1 MPSVVVEMKSQIP
14 SEVRGEESQITKT
27 TAKRHLESQSLL
39 HLIWDLATFLEVDEV
54 KNKFGFEKF

>member
-1 MPSVVVEMKSQIP
+1 MPSEVVEMESQMP
-14 SEVRGEESQITKT
+14 SEVHREESQITKT

-54 KNKFGFEKF
+54 KKVLNFF